1 MLPSKLKELR
11 AKQGLTQEQVA
22 NRLGIT
28 RPAYTAYESGKR
40 QPDYSTLAHLAKMFN
55 VSTDYLLGVN
65 NTPEWATQQ
74 DALDLQEYLNNPAAQ
89 NSFNFGGVKLTKEQE
104 EKMQV
109 AITQIFWEQLKNK
122 KNGL

>member
-1 MLPSKLKELR
+1 MLGDKLKQLR
-11 AKQGLTQEQVA
+11 GSGRTQEDVA
-22 NRLGIT
+22 KALGIS
-28 RPAYTAYESGKR
+28 RAAYSHLENNR
-40 QPDYSTLAHLAKMFN
+40 NEPDNSMLTKLANYYN
-55 VSTDYLLGVN
+55 VSIDYLLGVN

-74 DALDLQEYLNNPAAQ
+74 DTLDLQAYLNNPEAQ

-104 EKMQV
+104 EKMQI